1 MHVQTQ
7 TTPNPATL
15 MFQPGRQVSPAGT
28 HDFTSPEDAASSPLA
43 NALFSLGDVTGVFLG
58 ADFVSVT
65 RDPAGADWAQ
75 LKPEVLAIIVDHFAS
90 GAPVIIE
97 SESYEAPAIAE
108 DPDTADIRNQITELL
123 DERVRPAVAG
133 DGGDIVFHGFQDG
146 IVYLKMQGACDGC
159 PSSTATLKNGIEN
172 LLRYYVPEVEEVRA
186 V

>member
-15 MFQPGRQVSPAGT
+15 MFQPGRQVSPSGT
-28 HDFTSPEDAASSPLA
+28 HDFASPEDAEASPLA
-43 NALFSLGDVTGVFLG
+43 AALFSLGDVTGVFLG
-58 ADFVSVT
+58 SDFVSVT
-65 RDPAGADWAQ
+65 RDPAGADWVT
-75 LKPEVLAIIVDHFAS
+75 LKPVILSVIVDHFAS
-90 GAPVIIE
+90 GAPVLNE
-97 SESYEAPAIAE
+97 VAAETGPAIEE
-108 DPDTADIRNQITELL
+108 DPDTADIRKQIMELL
-123 DERVRPAVAG
+123 DDRVRPAVAG
-133 DGGDIVFHGFQDG
+133 DGGDIVFHGFSDG